1 MAEFHDLA
9 ELALNSDGESWGN
22 LGYWPNA
29 TNYSDAC
36 RALALLLGE
45 QAVLDHRSSVFDAGF
60 GCGDQLL
67 LWLDHFHVGP
77 ICGVNLSRSQTVYA
91 KRKLEEAG
99 HPDSAAAISQG
110 DINDPKLW
118 DAALGR
124 NQPSHV
130 LAVDCAY
137 HFPSR
142 VEFFAVAQRHLA
154 SSGQLALTDFM
165 LSGHHDSDGIA
176 RHLLRWMLKVSRIPE
191 ANIVDW
197 DRYRLELEQS
207 GFADM
212 RMIDIS
218 AHVMPGLAQ
227 FIRRLRQGKV
237 AAGISKRPG
246 WAGLLKYRL
255 TGRFLE
261 WAHRRSILR
270 YCLIIATKAG

>member
-1 MAEFHDLA
+1 MAQ
-9 ELALNSDGESWGN
+9 W
-22 LGYWPNA
+22 
-29 TNYSDAC
+29 
-36 RALALLLGE
+36 
-45 QAVLDHRSSVFDAGF
+45 
-60 GCGDQLL
+60 
-67 LWLDHFHVGP
+67 
-77 ICGVNLSRSQTVYA
+77 
-91 KRKLEEAG
+91 
-99 HPDSAAAISQG
+99 
-110 DINDPKLW
+110 
-118 DAALGR
+118 
-124 NQPSHV
+124 
-130 LAVDCAY
+130 
-137 HFPSR
+137 
-142 VEFFAVAQRHLA
+142 HLA

-227 FIRRLRQGKV
+227 FIRRLRQDKV
-237 AAGISKRPG
+237 ATGVSKRPG
-246 WAGLLKYRL
+246 WLGLLKYRL